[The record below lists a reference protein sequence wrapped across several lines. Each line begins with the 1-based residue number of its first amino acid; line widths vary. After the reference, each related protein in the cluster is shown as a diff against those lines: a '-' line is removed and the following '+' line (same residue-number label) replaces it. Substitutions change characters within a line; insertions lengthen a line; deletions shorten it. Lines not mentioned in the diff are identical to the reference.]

1 MKVRDLLVEN
11 ETDGVKPLKP
21 IPSLSDEM
29 KKFYSVIENWERTGK
44 IRKDDKIKI
53 ETLKD
58 FISNMVKT
66 EEDRKL

>member
-11 ETDGVKPLKP
+11 ENDGVKPSKP
-21 IPSLSDEM
+21 IPSLSEEM

-44 IRKDDKIKI
+44 IRREDKPKI

-66 EEDRKL
+66 EEDKKL

>member
-1 MKVRDLLVEN
+1 MKVKDLFVEN
-11 ETDGVKPLKP
+11 EIDGVKPSKP
-21 IPSLSDEM
+21 IPSLSEEM

-44 IRKDDKIKI
+44 IRREDKPKI

-66 EEDRKL
+66 EEDKKL

>member
-11 ETDGVKPLKP
+11 ENDEVKPSKP
-21 IPSLSDEM
+21 IPSLSEEM

-44 IRKDDKIKI
+44 IRREDKPKI

-66 EEDRKL
+66 EEDKKL

>member
-1 MKVRDLLVEN
+1 MKVRELLEEN
-11 ETDGVKPLKP
+11 DGVKSSKP